1 MEKPDPVD
9 TRSNSPRPHEREGRR
24 EPLDDIL
31 TRDREWSRKTYGIA
45 QRVRMMI
52 QSRSLHPGKE
62 WEDLAPNA
70 AKEYASRVREE
81 RIVML
86 RLAARAFALE
96 RGAKPRRA
104 SDLVPD
110 YLPSQPTEPASAKPM
125 ELP

>member
-1 MEKPDPVD
+1 M
-9 TRSNSPRPHEREGRR
+9 
-24 EPLDDIL
+24 DDIL